1 MVLISFFFQAEDGI
15 RDLTVTGVQTCALP
29 ISRAS
34 PTGSITRRLDFVNP
48 IAANPE
54 LCVVLLDRLPVGGI
68 EDAVQLVLRLA
79 EEDVVV
85 RDAELVRGRSLRGA
99 ELVRRQGV
107 HRMLVNEL
115 RHRAGESPAG
125 TKRLRSAGPGARG
138 ASSEMVGWVL
148 DELPR
153 PASEQPRQIRR
164 AHILPQG

>member
-79 EEDVVV
+79 EQDVVV

-115 RHRAGESPAG
+115 RHRAGESPGG
-125 TKRLRSAGPGARG
+125 TKRSRSPRSAPPGRN
-138 ASSEMVGWVL
+138 
-148 DELPR
+148 R
-153 PASEQPRQIRR
+153 TQPW
-164 AHILPQG
+164 